1 MSASGK
7 HHSLCFFLQRLYYTI
22 HPIINC
28 FDSRLFLWDN
38 CQEATQSSGFFP
50 SICPTKV
57 RQIIEINVTLAT
69 IFSKPMKKSGYI
81 VGLLLAAGGTLQAQ
95 EGASAYH
102 FLQFPQSSHTSALGG
117 ANISAVDDDVA
128 AAMNNPALLSTV
140 SDRTLSLNFMTYA
153 AGSKAV
159 GAAFAKAFGERHTG
173 AVAAQYLGYGSMD
186 ETDAEGNV
194 IGSFSAKDLSLTAG
208 YAYLLNDRW
217 AGGASVKMIYSKYA
231 EFSSLALAVDVGL
244 NYYDVD
250 ADFSASLA
258 LKNLGVQL
266 KTFED
271 DHDHVPYDLQLGLS
285 KGIARAPIRFS
296 LTLTDLTRW
305 RTSDYF
311 VPEGDELKSLQKLL
325 NHSNE
330 AVTMLYAMAN
340 VLNRRKAFKKEQK
353 R

>member
-1 MSASGK
+1 
-7 HHSLCFFLQRLYYTI
+7 
-22 HPIINC
+22 
-28 FDSRLFLWDN
+28 
-38 CQEATQSSGFFP
+38 
-50 SICPTKV
+50 
-57 RQIIEINVTLAT
+57 
-69 IFSKPMKKSGYI
+69 MKKSGYI

-266 KTFED
+266 KAFED

-325 NHSNE
+325 NHVVVGVDVFPID
-330 AVTMLYAMAN
+330 ALYLSAGYN
-340 VLNRRKAFKKEQK
+340 FRRAYELKAAGSGKSAGLSVGGGVQLSRF
-353 R
+353 RAGIAWARYHLAASSLHFDVAYTF

>member
-1 MSASGK
+1 
-7 HHSLCFFLQRLYYTI
+7 
-22 HPIINC
+22 
-28 FDSRLFLWDN
+28 
-38 CQEATQSSGFFP
+38 
-50 SICPTKV
+50 
-57 RQIIEINVTLAT
+57 
-69 IFSKPMKKSGYI
+69 MKKSGYI

-266 KTFED
+266 KAFED

-285 KGIARAPIRFS
+285 KGIDRAPIRFS

-325 NHSNE
+325 NHVVVGVDVFPID
-330 AVTMLYAMAN
+330 ALYLSAGYN
-340 VLNRRKAFKKEQK
+340 FRRAYELKAAGSGKGTGLSVGGGVQLSRF
-353 R
+353 RAGIAWARYHLAASSLHFDVAYTF

>member
-1 MSASGK
+1 
-7 HHSLCFFLQRLYYTI
+7 
-22 HPIINC
+22 
-28 FDSRLFLWDN
+28 
-38 CQEATQSSGFFP
+38 
-50 SICPTKV
+50 
-57 RQIIEINVTLAT
+57 
-69 IFSKPMKKSGYI
+69 MKKSGYI

-173 AVAAQYLGYGSMD
+173 AIAAQYLGYGSMD

-266 KTFED
+266 KAFED

-325 NHSNE
+325 NHVVVGVDVFPID
-330 AVTMLYAMAN
+330 ALYLSAGYNFLRAYE
-340 VLNRRKAFKKEQK
+340 LKAAGSGKGAGLSVGGGVQLSRF
-353 R
+353 RAGIAWARYHLAASSLHFDVAYTF

>member
-1 MSASGK
+1 
-7 HHSLCFFLQRLYYTI
+7 
-22 HPIINC
+22 
-28 FDSRLFLWDN
+28 
-38 CQEATQSSGFFP
+38 
-50 SICPTKV
+50 
-57 RQIIEINVTLAT
+57 
-69 IFSKPMKKSGYI
+69 MKKSGYI

-266 KTFED
+266 KAFED

-311 VPEGDELKSLQKLL
+311 VPDGDELKSLQKLL
-325 NHSNE
+325 NHVVVGVDVFPID
-330 AVTMLYAMAN
+330 ALYLSAGYN
-340 VLNRRKAFKKEQK
+340 FRRAYELKAAGSGKGAGLSVGGGVQLSRF
-353 R
+353 RAGIAWARYHLAASSLHFDVAYTF

>member
-1 MSASGK
+1 
-7 HHSLCFFLQRLYYTI
+7 
-22 HPIINC
+22 
-28 FDSRLFLWDN
+28 
-38 CQEATQSSGFFP
+38 
-50 SICPTKV
+50 
-57 RQIIEINVTLAT
+57 
-69 IFSKPMKKSGYI
+69 MKKSGYI

-266 KTFED
+266 KAFED

-325 NHSNE
+325 NHVVVGVDVFPID
-330 AVTMLYAMAN
+330 ALYLSAGYN
-340 VLNRRKAFKKEQK
+340 FRRAYELKAAGSGKGADLSVGGGVQLSRF
-353 R
+353 RAGIAWARYHLAASSLHFDVAYTF

>member
-1 MSASGK
+1 
-7 HHSLCFFLQRLYYTI
+7 
-22 HPIINC
+22 
-28 FDSRLFLWDN
+28 
-38 CQEATQSSGFFP
+38 
-50 SICPTKV
+50 
-57 RQIIEINVTLAT
+57 
-69 IFSKPMKKSGYI
+69 MKKSGYI

-266 KTFED
+266 KAFED

-325 NHSNE
+325 NHVVVGVDVFPID
-330 AVTMLYAMAN
+330 ALYLSAGYNFRQAYE
-340 VLNRRKAFKKEQK
+340 LKAAGSGKGAGLSVGGGVQLSRF
-353 R
+353 RAGIAWARYHLAASSLHFDVAYTF

>member
-1 MSASGK
+1 
-7 HHSLCFFLQRLYYTI
+7 
-22 HPIINC
+22 
-28 FDSRLFLWDN
+28 
-38 CQEATQSSGFFP
+38 
-50 SICPTKV
+50 
-57 RQIIEINVTLAT
+57 
-69 IFSKPMKKSGYI
+69 MKKSGYI

-266 KTFED
+266 KAFED

-325 NHSNE
+325 NHVVVGVDVFPID
-330 AVTMLYAMAN
+330 ALYLSAGYN
-340 VLNRRKAFKKEQK
+340 FRRAYELKAAGLGKGAGLSVGGGVQLSRF
-353 R
+353 RAGIAWARYHLAASSLHFDVAYTF

>member
-1 MSASGK
+1 
-7 HHSLCFFLQRLYYTI
+7 
-22 HPIINC
+22 
-28 FDSRLFLWDN
+28 
-38 CQEATQSSGFFP
+38 
-50 SICPTKV
+50 
-57 RQIIEINVTLAT
+57 
-69 IFSKPMKKSGYI
+69 
-81 VGLLLAAGGTLQAQ
+81 
-95 EGASAYH
+95 
-102 FLQFPQSSHTSALGG
+102 
-117 ANISAVDDDVA
+117 
-128 AAMNNPALLSTV
+128 MNNPSLLSTV

-266 KTFED
+266 KAFED

-325 NHSNE
+325 NHVVVGVDVFPID
-330 AVTMLYAMAN
+330 ALYLSAGYN
-340 VLNRRKAFKKEQK
+340 FRRAYELKAAGSGKGAGLSVGGGVQLSRF
-353 R
+353 RAGIAWARYHLAASSLHFDVAYTF